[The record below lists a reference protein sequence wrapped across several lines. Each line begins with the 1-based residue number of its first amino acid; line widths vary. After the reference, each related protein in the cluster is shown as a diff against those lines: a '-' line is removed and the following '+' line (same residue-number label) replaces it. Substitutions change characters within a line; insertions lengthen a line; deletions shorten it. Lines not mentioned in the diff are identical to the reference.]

1 MNFIKTAK
9 KLLLKLRLFS
19 IVIFFL
25 HTFSFQNIKSILK
38 AFALYLY
45 NNILTF
51 SPIHFVRLFYLR
63 HILRIKIGKKSFIH
77 MGARLE
83 GKILIGNNT
92 VVGRNCILMGS
103 IIIKNNVSITAETY
117 IFTTSHIVDDPY
129 FSCFYTSVIINDH
142 AWIGARAIIQ
152 PGVEIGEGAI
162 VGSGAVVTK
171 NIPDFEIFAGV
182 PAKRIG
188 TRSKELKYTLNYS
201 PFFQ

>member
-1 MNFIKTAK
+1 
-9 KLLLKLRLFS
+9 
-19 IVIFFL
+19 
-25 HTFSFQNIKSILK
+25 
-38 AFALYLY
+38 
-45 NNILTF
+45 
-51 SPIHFVRLFYLR
+51 
-63 HILRIKIGKKSFIH
+63 